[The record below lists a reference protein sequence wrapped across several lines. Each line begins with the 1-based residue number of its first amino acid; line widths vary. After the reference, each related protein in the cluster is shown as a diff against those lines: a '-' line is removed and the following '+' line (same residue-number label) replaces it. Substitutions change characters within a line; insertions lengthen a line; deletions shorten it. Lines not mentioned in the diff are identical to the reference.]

1 VRFSSATALLLGAT
15 ALAALFVLFVATM
28 PSEAP
33 PALGQEAGTEERAE
47 LGALAT
53 LASARE
59 RASPSAASEG
69 STTRASAAA
78 APTTIAAATYL
89 GRIVDERG
97 IPVPHAYVG
106 LFTMPGWVRREV
118 YRSDAAGEVR
128 YVVPPGLEGSP
139 WISAS
144 CEGHENQAFDF
155 AAFLAKQSD
164 PERFVLVAPRGFRLH
179 GFVRDAQGVG
189 VPEVEL
195 RLDLASVEPTRS
207 DAAGGF
213 AFPAGL
219 PPGMRSIF
227 CLREGYIPQQRNIEI
242 RAETPALELVL
253 HPQRMIRGHV
263 LDESGAPLADLVVH
277 ARGGG
282 HGSFAKTAADG
293 SFAVGEPIPDA
304 PPMILEVRAG
314 TTEPYRSEH
323 EVAWSTTGFLIT
335 LRAPLSFEL
344 YVSDAATR
352 APVETF
358 DVKLWRADVVDT
370 SQSQHRSGPHAEGRA
385 LIEHLLRGTWTVE
398 IEPRDDDYAAPAPFA
413 IVVADDVSRKHFV
426 ALESRPRIP
435 VLVRSEAGSPLADAE
450 VRLLSVPP
458 GFHASVWS
466 PIDDPRLSDGQKLH
480 HIDTQ
485 RTDAEG
491 RAHLRGFSGAAG
503 FVVRA
508 THTLHAPALSAARN
522 DTEKSI
528 ELALPLA
535 ARARFRFA
543 TPSGAIAPPTAW
555 LTAEDG
561 KEMRLVTAMRR
572 SDAQLEY
579 DGLPPG
585 RYQLCVQWNGVL
597 ERRASE
603 RFELGAGA
611 MHEQQVELP
620 PPSTR

>member
-1 VRFSSATALLLGAT
+1 MRTASAPALLCAAT

-33 PALGQEAGTEERAE
+33 RSLDQEAGTEELSE

-59 RASPSAASEG
+59 RASTSAASDG
-69 STTRASAAA
+69 STTRASAEA
-78 APTTIAAATYL
+78 APPALAVASYL

-97 IPVPHAYVG
+97 VPVPHAYVG

-118 YRSDAAGEVR
+118 FRSDATGEVR

-155 AAFLAKQSD
+155 AAFLAKQAD

-179 GFVRDAQGVG
+179 GFVRDVQGVG

-195 RLDLASVEPTRS
+195 RLDLGSVEPTRS
-207 DAAGGF
+207 DAAGSF

-219 PPGMRSIF
+219 PAGTRTVT
-227 CLREGYIPQQRNIEI
+227 CRREGYIPRQRTIEI
-242 RAETPALELVL
+242 RAETPALEFVL

-263 LDESGAPLADLVVH
+263 LDETGRALADLTIH
-277 ARGGG
+277 ARGDRCS
-282 HGSFAKTAADG
+282 SFTKTAADG
-293 SFAVGEPIPDA
+293 SFAIGEPIPDA

-314 TTEPYRSEH
+314 ATEPYRSEH
-323 EVAWSTTGFLIT
+323 ELAWGTSGFLIT

-344 YVSDAATR
+344 FVSDAATR
-352 APVETF
+352 APVEHF

-370 SQSQHRSGPHAEGRA
+370 SQGQQRSGPHAEGRA
-385 LIEHLLRGTWTVE
+385 VFEHLLRGTWTVE
-398 IEPRDDDYAAPAPFA
+398 IEPHGGDYATPALFA

-426 ALESRPRIP
+426 ALERRPRIP

-450 VRLLSVPP
+450 VVLLSIPP
-458 GFHASVWS
+458 GFQASVWS

-480 HIDTQ
+480 RIDTQ

-503 FVVRA
+503 FAVRA
-508 THTLHAPALSAARN
+508 THALHAPSLRAAPSA
-522 DTEKSI
+522 TESGI

-555 LTAEDG
+555 LTAEDDDAA
-561 KEMRLVTAMRR
+561 RLVTQVQRSAM
-572 SDAQLEY
+572 QLAY

-603 RFELGAGA
+603 SFELRSGAT
-611 MHEQQVELP
+611 HEQQVELP
-620 PPSTR
+620 PPSAR